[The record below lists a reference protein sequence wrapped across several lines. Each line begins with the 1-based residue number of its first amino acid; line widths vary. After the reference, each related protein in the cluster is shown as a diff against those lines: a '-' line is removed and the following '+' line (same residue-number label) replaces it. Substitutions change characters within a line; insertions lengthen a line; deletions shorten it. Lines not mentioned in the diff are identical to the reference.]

1 MHMTIKKWG
10 NSLATRIPKAVV
22 ESIDLH
28 LDQQVDIEAV
38 NGKIIITPIEK
49 TKEYKLEE
57 LLNQCESGAMK
68 LTEEDQEWINDKS
81 VGKELW

>member
-1 MHMTIKKWG
+1 MTIKKWG